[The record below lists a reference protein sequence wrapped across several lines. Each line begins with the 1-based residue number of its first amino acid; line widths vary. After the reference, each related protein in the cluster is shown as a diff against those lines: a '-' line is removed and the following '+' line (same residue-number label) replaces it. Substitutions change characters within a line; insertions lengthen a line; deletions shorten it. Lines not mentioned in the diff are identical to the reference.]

1 MRVMMVTLLSAL
13 VAAPLA
19 AQQRDSVRLR
29 DSVRIEREPG
39 RVRVWVDGRDMTD
52 RLQPLVQ
59 RRARLGISVRL
70 APGETDSIGAYVES
84 VTPGGPAAKAGLRSG
99 DVISRLK
106 GQSVLTATGRNVGED
121 ESVPGVRLIELAA
134 KLEPNEN
141 IPVEFVRGGQRR
153 TVTLVTGD
161 EPIMAFDDELIRRFP
176 GLTLERLPRPDR
188 VEVLRNPEGGRAML
202 FMRSPLGELELAP
215 MNPDLGSYFGTS
227 EGILVIR
234 APSDSELGLKGGDVI
249 LTVDGRKPASP
260 ASLLRILRSYEA
272 GESFKLEILRQKKR
286 ETVTGKLGR

>member
-1 MRVMMVTLLSAL
+1 MRVMTVTLLAAL

-19 AQQRDSVRLR
+19 AQQRDSVR
-29 DSVRIEREPG
+29 IERTPD
-39 RVRVWVDGRDMTD
+39 RVRVWVDGQEVTG

-70 APGETDSIGAYVES
+70 SPGETDSIGAYVES

-106 GQSVLTATGRNVGED
+106 GQSVLNATGRNVGED

-188 VEVLRNPEGGRAML
+188 VEVLRNPEGARAML

-234 APSDSELGLKGGDVI
+234 APAGSELGLKGGDVI
-249 LTVDGRKPASP
+249 LTVDGRTPASP

-272 GESFKLEILRQKKR
+272 GESFKLEILRQRKR

>member
-1 MRVMMVTLLSAL
+1 MRVMTVTLLAAL

-19 AQQRDSVRLR
+19 AQQRDSVR
-29 DSVRIEREPG
+29 IERTPD
-39 RVRVWVDGRDMTD
+39 RVRVWVDGQEVTG

-70 APGETDSIGAYVES
+70 SPGETDSIGAYVES

-106 GQSVLTATGRNVGED
+106 GQSVLNATGRNVGED

-188 VEVLRNPEGGRAML
+188 VEVLRNPEGARAML

-234 APSDSELGLKGGDVI
+234 APAESELGLKGGDVI
-249 LTVDGRKPASP
+249 LTVDGRTPASP

-272 GESFKLEILRQKKR
+272 GESFKLEILRQRKR

>member
-1 MRVMMVTLLSAL
+1 MRVMTVTLLATL

-19 AQQRDSVRLR
+19 AQQR

-188 VEVLRNPEGGRAML
+188 VDVEVLRNPERGRAML

-249 LTVDGRKPASP
+249 LTVDGRTPASP

-272 GESFKLEILRQKKR
+272 GESFRVEILRQKKR